1 MCVRE
6 TIRAPLCVCM
16 CVICD
21 HGISRAMCDPGISR
35 AISDREER
43 KGVGQGHQRAGGLW
57 WPASGST
64 SVTTVPIPHPGKH
77 IWLSTFALTLAKG
90 HMLVHTV
97 LHDLFRRAHSTVTFA
112 PIRGRNHT
120 SVRSVPRVLHRRLI
134 LGVIYVLTGGKMHLL
149 ISFLNL
155 FKYLI
160 HILKRI
166 SGSC

>member
-1 MCVRE
+1 MCVF
-6 TIRAPLCVCM
+6 
-16 CVICD
+16 VICD
-21 HGISRAMCDPGISR
+21 PGINRAMCDAGISR

-64 SVTTVPIPHPGKH
+64 SVTAVPIPHPGKH

-120 SVRSVPRVLHRRLI
+120 SVCFVLRVLRRRLI
-134 LGVIYVLTGGKMHLL
+134 LGVIYVLTGEKMHLL
-149 ISFLNL
+149 IIFLNL
-155 FKYLI
+155 FEYLI
-160 HILKRI
+160 NILKRI
-166 SGSC
+166 KYSWLLQI